1 MQSVCSEDNN
11 INSILRSSSGVG
23 HNLFG
28 SILYCVS
35 LELLL
40 VSALML

>member
-1 MQSVCSEDNN
+1 MQSVRSENNN
-11 INSILRSSSGVG
+11 INSMLRSSLGVG

-28 SILYCVS
+28 SILYCVC
-35 LELLL
+35 LDLLL